1 MERTIAFSLGDGIF
15 DIQSLLHSNIVINR
29 VTSDS
34 SLRPGDSH
42 LVDVGLRRA
51 PPVDFPRICSCALAS
66 EKGES
71 IPMLSPR
78 DGQAFGDG
86 LKENNS
92 LQALYLNHNSIGDA
106 GAKAPG
112 WGGSPRGWMVK
123 FERRKGSVWE
133 ML

>member
-1 MERTIAFSLGDGIF
+1 
-15 DIQSLLHSNIVINR
+15 
-29 VTSDS
+29 
-34 SLRPGDSH
+34 
-42 LVDVGLRRA
+42 
-51 PPVDFPRICSCALAS
+51 
-66 EKGES
+66 
-71 IPMLSPR
+71 MLSPR

-112 WGGSPRGWMVK
+112 WGRSPRGWMVK

>member
-29 VTSDS
+29 FRSDS
-34 SLRPGDSH
+34 SLRSGDSH